1 MQKKWMV
8 LLGAV
13 VLSSVSAFAGVLY
26 GTVGADAFLNCEL
39 ENPTNGPLVVE
50 GVQYQYSCMNPYTG
64 AYLTYSPFIACAGNC
79 EIDPLMTN
87 VFSGPTPLNCNVVN
101 ASCYAVTNP

>member
-50 GVQYQYSCMNPYTG
+50 GVQ
-64 AYLTYSPFIACAGNC
+64 
-79 EIDPLMTN
+79 
-87 VFSGPTPLNCNVVN
+87 
-101 ASCYAVTNP
+101 